1 MCKTTLG
8 AAMISRPGGKN
19 VLGAIIKEKVL
30 GGHRGKVNFFSPWR
44 SKGKLHLSSG
54 ISAGIRKQRQR

>member
-54 ISAGIRKQRQR
+54 I